1 MTTGKPVKAE
11 KALAIGAIDEIV
23 DDLKSGAIAFAK
35 KSLKMLPFKKSE

>member
-1 MTTGKPVKAE
+1 VGVKSAIDIMTTGKPVNAE

-35 KSLKMLPFKKSE
+35 KGH